1 MAKNDPKPAASAT
14 KRAADTSDAGAVK
27 EHSATEQLAAHMAA
41 PGPLREIADIQPDD
55 PYPEVTAAEHAEAA
69 ANPLPDADVPLMDL
83 APVATGVDLA
93 ALSLVGTMDGTGG
106 LTLTRWKKTRGS
118 VRRILNAQEEFE
130 AAAAKFR
137 DELNRQAFYA
147 DEAGNRVR
155 DSELSVT
162 VGNFVAICRAAVN
175 EFAVEGDP
183 IL

>member
-1 MAKNDPKPAASAT
+1 MAKNDPKT
-14 KRAADTSDAGAVK
+14 AADAAVTQSPDGPALATAADGSTASEGGAAAAGDTSAAV
-27 EHSATEQLAAHMAA
+27 Q
-41 PGPLREIADIQPDD
+41 GQADPH
-55 PYPEVTAAEHAEAA
+55 PEVTAAEHAEAA
-69 ANPLPDADVPLMDL
+69 ANPLPEADVPLMDS

-155 DSELSVT
+155 DSELSVA

-175 EFAVEGDP
+175 EFAAEGDP